1 MGYDIAIAVWFGTG
15 AVFCLIALAI
25 MLVTASKKRRYSA
38 KTSATIINAKRIWLG
53 RRNHY
58 QTIYKLT
65 YEYCVNGIK
74 YTDAKLVYRKDA
86 YPAGYT
92 ISITYNPHQPHLS
105 RIPSSSDRAHKV
117 AALAFAVPG
126 LTLIAIGI
134 IWMV

>member
-1 MGYDIAIAVWFGTG
+1 MGYDIAMAVWFGTG

-25 MLVTASKKRRYSA
+25 ILVTVSKRRQYSA
-38 KTSATIINAKRIWLG
+38 KASATITRAKRIELG

-65 YEYCVNGIK
+65 YEYYVDGIQ
-74 YTDAKLVYRKDA
+74 YTDSKLVYKKDA

-92 ISITYNPHQPHLS
+92 ISIAHNPHKPQLS

-126 LTLIAIGI
+126 LTLITIGI

>member
-1 MGYDIAIAVWFGTG
+1 MEYGMVATVWFVMGT
-15 AVFCLIALAI
+15 VFCLIALVI
-25 MLVTASKKRRYSA
+25 ILVTASKKRRYSA
-38 KTSATIINAKRIWLG
+38 KTRATITRAKRTELG

-65 YEYCVNGIK
+65 YEYYVDGVQ
-74 YTDAKLVYRKDA
+74 YTDAKLVYKKDA

-92 ISITYNPHQPHLS
+92 ISITYNPHRPQLS

-117 AALAFAVPG
+117 AALAFATPG

-134 IWMV
+134 IWMI

>member
-1 MGYDIAIAVWFGTG
+1 MD
-15 AVFCLIALAI
+15 LITVI
-25 MLVTASKKRRYSA
+25 MLEIGMLFLLVAVIILLIVAIRKRQYSA
-38 KTSATIINAKRIWLG
+38 KTSATITRAKRIELG

-65 YEYCVNGIK
+65 YEYYVDGIQ
-74 YTDAKLVYRKDA
+74 YTDSKLVYKKDA

-92 ISITYNPHQPHLS
+92 ISIAYNPHKPQLS

-117 AALAFAVPG
+117 AALAFAVIG

-134 IWMV
+134 IWMI

>member
-1 MGYDIAIAVWFGTG
+1 MGYDIAMAVWFGAG

-25 MLVTASKKRRYSA
+25 MLVIVNKKRRYSA
-38 KTSATIINAKRIWLG
+38 KTSATITNAKRIWLG

-58 QTIYKLT
+58 QTIYRLT
-65 YEYCVNGIK
+65 YEYCINGVK

-86 YPAGYT
+86 YPAGYA
-92 ISITYNPHQPHLS
+92 ISITYNPHKPQLS

-117 AALAFAVPG
+117 AALAFAVSG
-126 LTLIAIGI
+126 LTLITIGI

>member
-1 MGYDIAIAVWFGTG
+1 MGYDMATAVWFVMG
-15 AVFCLIALAI
+15 AAFCLIALVI
-25 MLVTASKKRRYSA
+25 MLVTAGKKRRYSA
-38 KTSATIINAKRIWLG
+38 KTSATIIRAERIELG

-65 YEYCVNGIK
+65 YEYYVDGVQ
-74 YTDAKLVYRKDA
+74 YTDAKLVYKKDA

-92 ISITYNPHQPHLS
+92 ISITYNPHRPQLS

-117 AALAFAVPG
+117 AALAFAAPG

-134 IWMV
+134 IWMA

>member
-1 MGYDIAIAVWFGTG
+1 MGYDIAMAVWFGAG
-15 AVFCLIALAI
+15 VVFCLIALAI
-25 MLVTASKKRRYSA
+25 MLVTVNKKRRYSA
-38 KTSATIINAKRIWLG
+38 KTSATITNAKRIWLG

-58 QTIYKLT
+58 QTVYRLT
-65 YEYCVNGIK
+65 YEYCVNSVK
-74 YTDAKLVYRKDA
+74 YTDVKLVYRKDA

-92 ISITYNPHQPHLS
+92 ISITYNPHKPQLS

-117 AALAFAVPG
+117 TALAFTVPG

>member
-1 MGYDIAIAVWFGTG
+1 MRYDIAMAVWFGTG

-25 MLVTASKKRRYSA
+25 TLVTVSKKRRCSA

-53 RRNHY
+53 RRNHH

-65 YEYCVNGIK
+65 YEYYVDGIQ
-74 YTDAKLVYRKDA
+74 YTDSKLVYKKDA

-92 ISITYNPHQPHLS
+92 ISIAYNPHKPQLS
-105 RIPSSSDRAHKV
+105 RMPSSSDRAHKV

-126 LTLIAIGI
+126 LTLIAIVI
-134 IWMV
+134 IWMI

>member
-1 MGYDIAIAVWFGTG
+1 MGYDIAMAVWFGMG
-15 AVFCLIALAI
+15 AAFCLIALVI
-25 MLVTASKKRRYSA
+25 MLVTAGKKRRYSA
-38 KTSATIINAKRIWLG
+38 KTSATIIRAGRIELG

-65 YEYCVNGIK
+65 YEYYVDGVQ
-74 YTDAKLVYRKDA
+74 YTDAKLVYKKDA

-92 ISITYNPHQPHLS
+92 ISITYNPHRPQLS

-126 LTLIAIGI
+126 LALITIGI